1 MRVCGVKLNAVTFT
15 RLFSA
20 CCHANLVEEG
30 LGLFDN
36 MKSKCDLEPN
46 LQHYGCIVDLLGRAG
61 HLNEA
66 YKFIMGMPIKPNAIL
81 WRSLLSACKRSW
93 RCRDGSVK
101 RLRFSRKM
109 ARSGEFEKGN
119 ED

>member
-1 MRVCGVKLNAVTFT
+1 MRVCGVKPNAVTFT
-15 RLFSA
+15 RLFSV
-20 CCHANLVEEG
+20 CCHASLVEEG

-36 MKSKCDLEPN
+36 MKSKYDLEPN

-81 WRSLLSACKRSW
+81 WRSLLSACKRSG
-93 RCRDGSVK
+93 DVV
-101 RLRFSRKM
+101 M
-109 ARSGEFEKGN
+109 GEKVGKILLQLQPASISN
-119 ED
+119 DLTG